1 MYQNVI
7 VENHNNKDL
16 DAFLRSPG
24 IDDVNSL
31 EGAEA
36 FAGSSELNFQITK

>member
-24 IDDVNSL
+24 VDDVNSL

-36 FAGSSELNFQITK
+36 FAGSAELKFQITK